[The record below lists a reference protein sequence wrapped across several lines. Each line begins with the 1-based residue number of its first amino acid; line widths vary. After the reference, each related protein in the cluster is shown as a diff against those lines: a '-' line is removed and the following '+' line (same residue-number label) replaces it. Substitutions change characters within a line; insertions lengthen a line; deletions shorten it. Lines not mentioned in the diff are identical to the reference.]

1 MRAACYEKTGPARDV
16 LRVRDFP
23 TPVPGRGEVRVK
35 IAWSGVNP
43 SDVKTRFG
51 VRSRQLPFP
60 LIIPH
65 SDGAG
70 VIDQVGPEVSPAR
83 LGEPV
88 WLWNAAWERP
98 FGTAADYIVLPEMQA
113 VRLPD
118 NVDPAVGACLGIPA
132 LTAYHAVALDG
143 GVAGKTV
150 LVTGG
155 AGAVGYYAIQ
165 FARLLGARRIFT
177 TVSSA
182 EKAAL
187 ARLAGAD
194 AVFNYRDANV
204 REAMQEAS
212 RGNGVDRIIE
222 VDLAANAAAD
232 LEVLAPGGDIIV
244 YGSGAADMSL
254 PFFPLILKD
263 ARLHFFIV
271 YKLPWAVRERAIAHL
286 TDLLERG
293 SLRHQI
299 AARLSLEQI
308 AEAHEM
314 VEQGQVVGNV
324 LLSP

>member
-16 LRVRDFP
+16 LHIRDLA

-43 SDVKTRFG
+43 SDVKTRSG

-60 LIIPH
+60 QIIPH

-70 VIDQVGPEVSPAR
+70 IIDQVGPEVSPAR

-88 WLWNAAWERP
+88 WIWNAAWERP
-98 FGTAADYIVLPEMQA
+98 CGTAAEYIVLPEIQA

-118 NVDPAVGACLGIPA
+118 TVDPAVGACLGIPA
-132 LTAYHAVALDG
+132 LTAYHAAALDG

-165 FARLLGARRIFT
+165 FTRLLGARRIFT
-177 TVSSA
+177 TVSSP

-194 AVFNYRDANV
+194 VVLNYRDENFQ
-204 REAMQEAS
+204 EALQEAS
-212 RGNGVDRIIE
+212 RGSGMDRIIE
-222 VDLAANAAAD
+222 VDLAANSTTD
-232 LEVLAPGGDIIV
+232 LAVLAPGGDIIV
-244 YGSGAADMSL
+244 YGSGAAEMSL

-263 ARLHFFIV
+263 VRLHFFIV
-271 YKLPWAVRERAIAHL
+271 YKLPWAVRERALAHL

-314 VEQGQVVGNV
+314 VEQGQAIGNV
-324 LLSP
+324 ILSP